1 VAGPAVVIALLV
13 CTTLGAGV
21 AWWLQDSRVAAKER
35 ERATAAA
42 ELASLTNR
50 VQAAEDNASKAA
62 QELKKAQAVAETA
75 TRQSADATTQLDA
88 LRREAAGV
96 RTERDQARSEL
107 AASRADVERMRAA
120 DLDPGAL
127 PSLDLAKVFSR
138 STQYRTSMDFRVA
151 GSSAVPGLD
160 KTEAEKV
167 LVAAMQ
173 GAGLTAVPQSPFR
186 MAVFITVGREK
197 VRSIGVMMLVLRN
210 MKVPGEPGSR
220 EVAVWGQ
227 QRTSSASDAEAAAQ
241 VKGLLEELCRDFS
254 SMAGVGASAPT
265 QPPAAAP
272 APAPA
277 SVPATTPATPA
288 PANAPNS

>member
-1 VAGPAVVIALLV
+1 
-13 CTTLGAGV
+13 
-21 AWWLQDSRVAAKER
+21 
-35 ERATAAA
+35 
-42 ELASLTNR
+42 
-50 VQAAEDNASKAA
+50 
-62 QELKKAQAVAETA
+62 
-75 TRQSADATTQLDA
+75 
-88 LRREAAGV
+88 
-96 RTERDQARSEL
+96 
-107 AASRADVERMRAA
+107 
-120 DLDPGAL
+120 
-127 PSLDLAKVFSR
+127 
-138 STQYRTSMDFRVA
+138 
-151 GSSAVPGLD
+151 
-160 KTEAEKV
+160 
-167 LVAAMQ
+167 
-173 GAGLTAVPQSPFR
+173 

>member
-1 VAGPAVVIALLV
+1 MAGPAVVIALLV

-42 ELASLTNR
+42 ELASLTKR
-50 VQAAEDNASKAA
+50 VQAAEANASTAA

-75 TRQSADATTQLDA
+75 TKQSTDAATQLDA

-96 RTERDQARSEL
+96 RTERDQARSTL
-107 AASRADVERMRAA
+107 AASKADMERMRAA

-127 PSLDLAKVFSR
+127 PSLDLAKVFAR

-151 GSSAVPGLD
+151 GTSAVPGMD

-173 GAGLTAVPQSPFR
+173 GAGLVAVPQSPFR
-186 MAVFITVGREK
+186 VSVFVTVGREK
-197 VRSIGVMMLVLRN
+197 VRSIGVLMLVLRT

-241 VKGLLEELCRDFS
+241 VKGLLEDLCKEFV
-254 SMAGVGASAPT
+254 SMAGVGANAPA
-265 QPPAAAP
+265 QPPASTRAPAPVP

-277 SVPATTPATPA
+277 TPT
-288 PANAPNS
+288 PANAPKS

>member
-1 VAGPAVVIALLV
+1 
-13 CTTLGAGV
+13 
-21 AWWLQDSRVAAKER
+21 
-35 ERATAAA
+35 
-42 ELASLTNR
+42 
-50 VQAAEDNASKAA
+50 
-62 QELKKAQAVAETA
+62 
-75 TRQSADATTQLDA
+75 
-88 LRREAAGV
+88 
-96 RTERDQARSEL
+96 
-107 AASRADVERMRAA
+107 MRAA